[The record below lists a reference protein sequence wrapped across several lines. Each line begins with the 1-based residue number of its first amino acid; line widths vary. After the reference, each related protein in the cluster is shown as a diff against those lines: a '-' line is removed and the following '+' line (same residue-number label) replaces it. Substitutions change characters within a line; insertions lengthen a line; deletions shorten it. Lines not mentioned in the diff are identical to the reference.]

1 MRMDD
6 INERVKQAER
16 RLKSDKSVKQAIEK
30 LKKRGVST
38 EKCDEFLCELPLL
51 IREYSDNYSN
61 LPAIV
66 ASGAQIADEATKLV
80 ELIKKTPYWCD
91 HLVINDPK
99 ILQYITGFKDK
110 EHRQRWTTTDK
121 DKVPEI
127 PVCNLL
133 YALIEMLRFD
143 PADEEIIE
151 HNASIGGRKD
161 PIKQK
166 TIDEI
171 EENIDDL
178 GFISNW
184 GKTIEVPQIKE
195 KHYVIVQIKK
205 RINNL
210 IKEPINTVTHKSP
223 VGWGLSQRFQSTNP
237 TEIKQINSIIRPL
250 AGAILNERITTQY
263 ISNLFNKE
271 RDGEVRRSYHK

>member
-1 MRMDD
+1 MDD